1 MKRLFIILIFILL
14 TIGFHCLNLHA
25 FGSEEAVT
33 IESLFQ
39 YLKEGNTSAILN
51 LFTDPVLTEKKE
63 LFENN
68 RSYSNFL
75 KNTYEGSISFINKIE
90 RLSDAKSAVDVE
102 IHFREG
108 GPPLKTRFILKKQE
122 GVWKILSEEIL
133 DYFN

>member
-1 MKRLFIILIFILL
+1 MKRLFIILTFISFAFSL
-14 TIGFHCLNLHA
+14 HSLNIHA
-25 FGSEEAVT
+25 FESEEVVT
-33 IESLFQ
+33 IESLFR
-39 YLKEGNTSAILN
+39 YLKEGNTSDILN
-51 LFTDPVLTEKKE
+51 LFTDPILTEKKE

-90 RLSDAKSAVDVE
+90 RLSDTKSAVDVE

-122 GVWKILSEEIL
+122 GVWKISSEEIL
-133 DYFN
+133 DYSH

>member
-1 MKRLFIILIFILL
+1 MKRPFIILIFILL
-14 TIGFHCLNLHA
+14 VFSFHCLNLHA
-25 FGSEEAVT
+25 FESEEAVT

-39 YLKEGNTSAILN
+39 YLKEGNTNAILN

-75 KNTYEGSISFINKIE
+75 KNTYEGSTSFINKIE
-90 RLSDAKSAVDVE
+90 RLSDAKSIVDVE

-122 GVWKILSEEIL
+122 GVWKISSEEIL
-133 DYFN
+133 DYSN